1 MSDVC
6 VEQRADCFGFGF
18 CGVCNVCDDTN
29 FKDKPCP
36 FYKTSYVR
44 YKEHTATVEK
54 LKQQGRYDLIQK
66 YGRNDNQSRLW
77 GEIIG

>member
-18 CGVCNVCDDTN
+18 CGVCNICDDTN
-29 FKDKPCP
+29 LKDKPCP

-44 YKEHTATVEK
+44 YQEHTANVEK

-66 YGRNDNQSRLW
+66 YGRNDSQSRLW